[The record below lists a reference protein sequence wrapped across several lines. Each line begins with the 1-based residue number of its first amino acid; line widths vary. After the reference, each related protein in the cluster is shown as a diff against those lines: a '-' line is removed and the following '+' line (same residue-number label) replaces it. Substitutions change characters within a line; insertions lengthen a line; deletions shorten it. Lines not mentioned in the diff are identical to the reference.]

1 MADEPTTDDH
11 SGSPDGGAS
20 TPDPAAG
27 GPTGNAGAA
36 PDVSDT
42 ADTAPAG
49 ADHVDE
55 LPEDLDAAGFVG
67 PYLFPNNN
75 RRRVPGYLYLATA
88 AACVALWALV
98 DDSPYVNGGF
108 LFAAVLLGIVGG
120 YQLVSGWNL
129 DVDEQDALVAA
140 SRTVGFPIGHAS
152 AQMGWRGL
160 LSRPTWRI
168 LLYSAENPPAR
179 RGLVLV
185 DGVDGEVIQHFVE
198 DNPEDWSALDDDTAP
213 DSDTDPR

>member
-1 MADEPTTDDH
+1 MPDHPTPDDRTADEANGEADAA
-11 SGSPDGGAS
+11 SPAS
-20 TPDPAAG
+20 DE
-27 GPTGNAGAA
+27 
-36 PDVSDT
+36 DV
-42 ADTAPAG
+42 
-49 ADHVDE
+49 VDE

-88 AACVALWALV
+88 VVCAAVWALV

-108 LFAAVLLGIVGG
+108 LFAAVLLAIVGA
-120 YQLVSGWNL
+120 YQIVSGWNL

-140 SRTVGFPIGHAS
+140 SRAVGFPVGHAS

-185 DGVDGEVIQHFVE
+185 DGVDGEIVQHFVE
-198 DNPEDWSALDDDTAP
+198 DNPEDWSEALDT
-213 DSDTDPR
+213 